1 MALFYGRHRYL
12 LKVKEFRFLEA
23 VLWAEDEGVCMSRL
37 ADACGIPPHRFQRDL
52 LKPHLLQTEKTGVG
66 PPGGG
71 CPGELGRPVAHQ
83 ATLTTLAVEALT
95 GSAIV
100 TSKHAATI
108 AAEPHRQAIIPPS
121 W

>member
-52 LKPHLLQTEKTGVG
+52 LNRISYRLRRQVLVLQEVGVLESSG
-66 PPGGG
+66 D
-71 CPGELGRPVAHQ
+71 LWRIKRP
-83 ATLTTLAVEALT
+83 
-95 GSAIV
+95 
-100 TSKHAATI
+100 
-108 AAEPHRQAIIPPS
+108 
-121 W
+121 